1 MRFLWI
7 VGLVLSLACGQ
18 AAAADLIVERAA
30 FEDKSG
36 RMSFEEVQAAPFAPA
51 RKVISRGFTRST
63 LWLRL
68 TVNQPVTDLPLVL
81 TVKPATLGE
90 VTLFSPRPSGLAP
103 APGIELRPARLWR
116 HEWVDT
122 VPGTQVRY
130 LRIRS
135 ASAMLV
141 AAEIATE
148 ADAAE
153 AESRRSVLLGLVLG
167 CLLPI
172 LMGALVLL
180 VIQREPMVLAGI
192 VSFLTSV
199 LIYALMF
206 AHLDDLAIADGVLGR
221 DGALHLVTTMTTML
235 SGYLMVYFILC
246 KSHMPRWGHR
256 VTVVFSIAFLALTM
270 ASFVEDSLRI
280 RQLAFFVSLA
290 GWIFLAVLSVAAP
303 LKVGAR
309 SWFIRVI
316 TLAISLASV
325 KTCAQQ
331 LGFTEPWDWALD
343 LFAWPILAGPV
354 MFCLI
359 IAMLELDR
367 RARTALA
374 EASEKTARD
383 DAQQAAER
391 RSLQERL
398 VTTLMHEIKT
408 PLSTIQLAAASLHR
422 GPSESLA
429 HGKRLQTIHHS
440 VDDLNALVERYVQV
454 DQLEQYGVHTD
465 TQAFVLTTLLDD
477 VRESLGDDSTVVFGN
492 PGLEVKADYQG
503 ARVILLNLLGNAR
516 KYSPPGGE
524 VRCEIGLEQRQGRA
538 GAFIRVANEIGLA
551 GAPDP
556 GKAFARY
563 YRSEGARRVSGAGL
577 GLWLSQQT
585 ARAMGTEIV
594 CHTDRTQVTFE
605 VWLEGA

>member
-90 VTLFSPRPSGLAP
+90 VTLFSPGPPGLAP

-135 ASAMLV
+135 TGALLA
-141 AAEIATE
+141 AAEITTE
-148 ADAAE
+148 PE
-153 AESRRSVLLGLVLG
+153 AEEAQNQGSVFLGVVLG
-167 CLLPI
+167 SLLP
-172 LMGALVLL
+172 MFMAALVLL
-180 VIQREPMVLAGI
+180 AIQREPMVLAGI
-192 VSFLTSV
+192 VTFLAAV
-199 LIYALMF
+199 MIYALMS
-206 AHLDDLAIADGVLGR
+206 AHLHDFTGIETVLGR
-221 DGALHLVTTMTTML
+221 EGAFHLALMVNL
-235 SGYLMVYFILC
+235 LAGYLVIYFILC

-256 VTVVFSIAFLALTM
+256 VTVAFSIAMLALAL
-270 ASFVEDSLRI
+270 ASAVGDLQAI
-280 RQLAFFVSLA
+280 RQLVFVVSLA
-290 GWIFLAVLSVAAP
+290 GFILIAVLSVAVP
-303 LKVGAR
+303 LRVGAR
-309 SWFIRVI
+309 SWLPRMM
-316 TLAISLASV
+316 TLAISVASV
-325 KTCAQQ
+325 QLCTQQ
-331 LGFTEPWDWALD
+331 LGLTQPRDWALD
-343 LFAWPILAGPV
+343 VFAWRALAGPV

-374 EASEKTARD
+374 EAAEKTARD
-383 DAQQAAER
+383 YAQQAAER

-422 GPSESLA
+422 GSSESEA

-524 VRCEIGLEQRQGRA
+524 VRCEIGLTQRQGRA